1 MNDRKQANST
11 LESVIMHIASRFI
24 NVPLNEYESRLN
36 EALELIGRFL
46 DIDRVYMF
54 AYDFENY
61 TTSNLFEWCNEG
73 VQPEIDNLQN
83 VSIDDIFDEW
93 LTMHLNKQMV
103 IYEDVDALD
112 HDSRIY
118 QILKPQGIISICTI
132 PLISHNDCLG
142 FVGFDDVREKRK
154 WSDNDFKLLTVLS
167 ELIVN
172 TMIKQR
178 NDETLNILRENAIQA
193 NQAKSRFL
201 AHMSHEI
208 RTPLNGIHNAFYLLS
223 QSNSEQ
229 EKQDYIQIAQ
239 TSLDYLTSIVNNV
252 LDITRIEAG
261 KMSVNYNKVDLEYEI
276 VKTLRSLRLSMRQKS
291 LRCIFDFDYSISNI
305 VIIDMQKLNQIL
317 INLVNNAIKYTQDG
331 YIKVSVQIKKD
342 GMLSN
347 LLISVEDNGVG
358 ISFEDQKRIT
368 EAFFQS
374 TSQSS
379 SVVGSGLGL
388 SIVNQLV
395 ELMGGKL
402 KITST
407 PHVGSIFEITLPF
420 VLGDSITAEKMYKK
434 IMILT
439 DDEAFYN
446 KYHLF
451 FEDFADHVVQYSN
464 VSPTDICDLMIVDDQ
479 IMQFNTD
486 KVEQIFDLFQ
496 QTQKIMITDNKQK
509 KSSMANVLETP
520 ISKKDFA
527 QFVKNR
533 LTESIENF
541 QTSKLYHGHVL
552 VVDDNKINRE
562 ALNAIISKHGINCH
576 LAASGYQAIDM
587 CKINRYDLILMDI
600 QMPLIDGYETAMHI
614 RASQS
619 YQDRTPIVAITANVF
634 LSEYDNKMA
643 THIEHILF
651 KPIKIDELLSHFDR
665 YLKNAVTQNI
675 PTSLL
680 YVNVNTIEEIF
691 MGNYRSAIVMIEQFL
706 KDCYHDI
713 ESIKTAI
720 QSKDLRNI
728 HRSLHYFKGPL
739 SYFGAERMLYLIDVL
754 MKNNEQKKE
763 ISVSE
768 YQQLYVE
775 LNHFIHE
782 IKGVTHD
789 LSHR

>member
-93 LTMHLNKQMV
+93 LTMHLNKKMV
-103 IYEDVDALD
+103 IYEDVDKLD
-112 HDSRIY
+112 HDSTIY

-261 KMSVNYNKVDLEYEI
+261 KMNVNYNKVDLEFEI
-276 VKTLRSLRLSMRQKS
+276 VKTLRSLRLSMKQKS
-291 LRCIFDFDYSISNI
+291 LRCIFEFDHSISQV

-331 YIKVSVQIKKD
+331 FIKVSVSVKKE
-342 GMLSN
+342 GVLSN
-347 LLISVEDNGVG
+347 LLLSVEDNGVG

-402 KITST
+402 KISST
-407 PHVGSIFEITLPF
+407 PHVGSIFEISLPLVF
-420 VLGDSITAEKMYKK
+420 GDSITLEKMYKS

-439 DDEAFYN
+439 DDAAFYS
-446 KYHLF
+446 KYQPF
-451 FEDFADHVVQYSN
+451 FNNFADQVVLYSDVLYEN
-464 VSPTDICDLMIVDDQ
+464 TYDLMIIDDQ
-479 IMQFNTD
+479 IMQNNMD
-486 KVEQIFDLFQ
+486 KVEQIFDKFQ

-509 KSSMANVLETP
+509 KSSMTNVLETP
-520 ISKKDFA
+520 MSKKDFV
-527 QFVKNR
+527 QFIKNR
-533 LTESIENF
+533 LTENVENL

-552 VVDDNKINRE
+552 VVDDNKINRD
-562 ALNAIISKHGINCH
+562 ALNAIITKHGITCH
-576 LAASGYQAIDM
+576 LAESGYQAIDM
-587 CKINRYDLILMDI
+587 CKMNQYDLILMDI
-600 QMPLIDGYETAMHI
+600 QMPLIDGYETAMQI
-614 RASQS
+614 RASQKH
-619 YQDRTPIVAITANVF
+619 QIKTPIVAITANVF
-634 LSEYDNKMA
+634 LSEYDSKMA
-643 THIEHILF
+643 THIDSILF
-651 KPIKIDELLSHFDR
+651 KPIKMDELLSLFDK
-665 YLKNAVTQNI
+665 YLKKAIVHQI
-675 PTSLL
+675 PSSLL
-680 YVNVNTIEEIF
+680 CVNINTIEEIF
-691 MGNYRSAIVMIEQFL
+691 LGNNRSAVVMIEQFL

-720 QSKDLRNI
+720 LSKDLENI

-739 SYFGAERMLYLIDVL
+739 SYFGAERMLYLIDTM
-754 MKNNEQKKE
+754 MKKNEMKTE
-763 ISVSE
+763 IIISE
-768 YQQLYVE
+768 HQQLYVE
-775 LNHFIHE
+775 LNHFIQE
-782 IKGVTHD
+782 IKGVIHD
-789 LSHR
+789 FSSR